1 MVLGKTHDLRNPQMC
16 LRWLAP
22 SIQVTLHCA
31 FPATQPKASPLYGVE
46 LQDFLSH
53 QSVRVTTG
61 RSCLFRLLRNGNV
74 DGTLPSGV
82 WLQTP
87 RLSNKTTHC
96 GPLTTAD
103 LGKDQKSKL
112 ERHSQPFSE
121 NSSKP
126 SSDLFICDL
135 QTNPPVIGFFP
146 IISRTFLAYGAPAQ
160 QVASFQK
167 PHDLPPLETWGFH
180 PWYLGKN
187 IPRDRR
193 GTP

>member
-31 FPATQPKASPLYGVE
+31 LPATQPKASPLYGVE

-146 IISRTFLAYGAPAQ
+146 IISRTFLTYGAPAQ

-180 PWYLGKN
+180 P
-187 IPRDRR
+187 
-193 GTP
+193 